1 MSVESDGL
9 SALQRVTRANPFI
22 KSDLASRDLA
32 AASHGWA
39 EAGLTVR
46 AVRGSKMRT
55 EDQFFNEVSAALQ
68 FPYYFGENW
77 PAFDECLADL
87 KWLPR
92 GTGYVFVVYEADQV
106 LADAPSQAFATFE
119 KVIHR
124 ACDEFSEPV
133 DDGESWDRPATPFHL
148 VIQLPGGVEGNWKRK
163 PSSWQPAGL
172 ADADE

>member
-1 MSVESDGL
+1 MMTDIL
-9 SALQRVTRANPFI
+9 TTLQRITRADPI
-22 KSDLASRDLA
+22 LRSDLASRALA
-32 AASHGWA
+32 VASYSWA

-55 EDQFFNEVSAALQ
+55 EDQLFAEVSAALQ

-87 KWLPR
+87 EWLPR
-92 GTGYVFVVYEADQV
+92 GSGFVFVVYEADQV
-106 LADAPSQAFATFE
+106 LADAPAQVFATFE

-124 ACDEFSEPV
+124 ACDEFSEPI

-148 VIQLPGGVEGNWKRK
+148 VIQLPDGVEGHWNTQA
-163 PSSWQPAGL
+163 S
-172 ADADE
+172 